1 MRQVTIAP
9 LGSSGLRSLIVT
21 PESSHDTAPA
31 LLFLHGM
38 KEAGSSPNEL
48 PKVCIHQSPPWQA
61 IVGHLPDAFV
71 VAPQAPALP
80 DERTWNWRDHIDR
93 IAESMRGMFPGRRM
107 LATGFSRGG
116 LGVLQLLAIDQNL
129 FERWAVIDPQPPRDQ
144 QEAATLRAAA
154 STRPGW
160 VRYGVYRH
168 RSAAWTQ
175 FADALDELVLEQNR
189 DVTPFDHGELALR
202 AYADER
208 LSSPPKPTLYE
219 FLQLRF

>member
-1 MRQVTIAP
+1 MRHVSGVQ
-9 LGSSGLRSLIVT
+9 LGSSGLQCLIVRPETIDDST
-21 PESSHDTAPA
+21 PV

-38 KEAGSSPNEL
+38 KEAGRSPNEL
-48 PKVCIHQSPPWQA
+48 PKVCLHQSPPWQA
-61 IVGHLPDAFV
+61 IVGHLPDVFI
-71 VAPQAPALP
+71 VAPQAPAHP
-80 DERTWNWRDHIDR
+80 DEQTWNWRDHADG
-93 IAESMRGMFPGRRM
+93 IAKSMRVVFPGRRM

-116 LGVLQLLAIDQNL
+116 LGVLQLHTIDPDL

-144 QEAATLRAAA
+144 QELATIHAAA

-160 VRYGVYRH
+160 VRYGRYRQ

-175 FADALDELVLEQNR
+175 FADALDEVIPERNR

-208 LSSPPKPTLYE
+208 LSSETKPTLYE
-219 FLQLRF
+219 FLQVRF